1 MKFGS
6 RKQQRFLENS
16 MRMRTDTDVLK
27 DKLKN
32 VIGSVSVEQA
42 SLQPI
47 VNASDQAYLPPMN
60 RDAAT
65 VDDVYN
71 LHDIVSAEELA
82 SLKEA
87 AVRTMKEPQK
97 EGWV

>member
-6 RKQQRFLENS
+6 RRQQRALENY
-16 MRMRTDTDVLK
+16 MRMRTDADALK

-32 VIGSVSVEQA
+32 VIGNVSVEQA

-60 RDAAT
+60 RNAAT
-65 VDDVYN
+65 VDDVYS

-87 AVRTMKEPQK
+87 AVRTMEEPKK
-97 EGWV
+97 EG